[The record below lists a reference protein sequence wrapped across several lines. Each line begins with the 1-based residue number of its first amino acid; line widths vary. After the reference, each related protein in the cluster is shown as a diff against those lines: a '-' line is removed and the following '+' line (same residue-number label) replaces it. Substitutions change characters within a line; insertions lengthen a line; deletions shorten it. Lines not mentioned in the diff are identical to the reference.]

1 MISILW
7 QLLDSQE
14 KTSEQSGGLSDI
26 SDESDDDAGPFN
38 RSKRRRLDNA
48 TLQTLLNVPDVNVS
62 LFNTA
67 IFVSLTVQF

>member
-14 KTSEQSGGLSDI
+14 KTSEQSGGLSDG
-26 SDESDDDAGPFN
+26 DESDDDAGPFN